1 MRILLQ
7 RVSRAEVRIRPDD
20 TSGAARV
27 AGRIGPGYV
36 VFVGFTHSDT
46 QSEVRW
52 LAEKIIGLRL
62 FADEDDR
69 LNRDLKQSGGALLIV
84 SQFTLYADARKGR
97 RPSFAKASPSSVA
110 IPLYEHFLLVLRS
123 SDLDVQT
130 GEFGAKMDVELI
142 NDGPVTIWIERE
154 FGELP

>member
-20 TSGAARV
+20 TSGVARV
-27 AGRIGPGYV
+27 SGRIGPGYV

-46 QSEVRW
+46 ESEVRW
-52 LAEKIIGLRL
+52 MAEKLIGLRL
-62 FADEDDR
+62 FTDEDDR
-69 LNRDLKQSGGALLIV
+69 LNRDLKQSNGALLIV

-97 RPSFAKASPSSVA
+97 RPSFSKASPSSIA
-110 IPLYEHFLLVLRS
+110 IPLYEHFLSVLRTS
-123 SDLDVQT
+123 HVDVQT
-130 GEFGAKMDVELI
+130 GEFGATMDVELV

-154 FGELP
+154 FGQLP

>member
-20 TSGAARV
+20 PSGVARV

-52 LAEKIIGLRL
+52 MAEKLIGLRL

-69 LNRDLKQSGGALLIV
+69 LNRDLKQSDGALLIV

-97 RPSFAKASPSSVA
+97 RPSFAKASPSFIA
-110 IPLYEHFLLVLRS
+110 IPLYEHFLSILRS
-123 SDLDVQT
+123 SHVDVQI
-130 GEFGAKMDVELI
+130 GEFGAMMEVELV
-142 NDGPVTIWIERE
+142 NDGPVTVWIERE
-154 FGELP
+154 FGQLP

>member
-7 RVSRAEVRIRPDD
+7 RVSRAEVRIRSDD
-20 TSGAARV
+20 ASGVARV
-27 AGRIGPGYV
+27 AGRIASGYV

-46 QSEVRW
+46 ESEVRW
-52 LAEKIIGLRL
+52 LAEKLIGLRL

-97 RPSFAKASPSSVA
+97 RPSFTKASPSSTA
-110 IPLYEHFLLVLRS
+110 IPLYEHFLSILRS
-123 SDLDVQT
+123 SDIDVQT
-130 GEFGAKMDVELI
+130 GEFGAMMEVELV
-142 NDGPVTIWIERE
+142 NDGPVTLWIERE
-154 FGELP
+154 FGQRP